1 MLYLLQNLMK
11 LSFKKN
17 LPGHRMQTE
26 RVHKTFRRRPGRL
39 LKALCTFNL
48 RPVSRGIM
56 RISFNSFYPLL
67 LPLLLLSLLLILL
80 LLLLV
85 ILNEIIFIIF
95 ILFSGSPGIL
105 WNLTT
110 VFVIH
115 YLNIVQ
121 IIHIKKV

>member
-1 MLYLLQNLMK
+1 MLYLLKNLMK

-17 LPGHRMQTE
+17 LPGHRMETE
-26 RVHKTFRRRPGRL
+26 RVHKTF
-39 LKALCTFNL
+39 KALCTFNL
-48 RPVSRGIM
+48 RPVSRGII

-85 ILNEIIFIIF
+85 ILNEIIFLIF

-121 IIHIKKV
+121 IIHRKKV